1 MKPVA
6 QEVCPFAPSSY
17 VLPSVVFKLMP
28 AAGQEG
34 KRTVCKDL
42 CCCSGASM
50 GVLLQPTVS

>member
-6 QEVCPFAPSSY
+6 LEVCLVAPSSCA
-17 VLPSVVFKLMP
+17 LPRVVFKLMP

-34 KRTVCKDL
+34 KQTVCKDL